1 MATDKKRLQEFSR
14 SGFEMVKGQPDIRN
28 WQVISSDGNRL
39 GKITELIIDT
49 VAQRVRY
56 LVVALADNK
65 VLQLEKRTVL
75 VPIGFAQLHPA
86 DDSVILT
93 DVTPYQLRA
102 LPRYDKA
109 HLGPKSE
116 IDISQVF
123 GREHTSLG
131 SNIGGED
138 LDQSFY
144 NHEHFDDRR
153 LHRPQAGPIAPQP
166 ARREAPE
173 ELPASHPNGDD
184 PESIRRRH
192 EQNLRDEEEARRKGL
207 L

>member
-1 MATDKKRLQEFSR
+1 MAKENKRLQEFR
-14 SGFEMVKGQPDIRN
+14 GSGFEMVKGQPNIIG
-28 WQVISSDGNRL
+28 WQVVGSEGHQL
-39 GKITELIIDT
+39 GKVTELIIDT

-56 LVVALADNK
+56 IVLALTDNK

-75 VPIGFAQLHPA
+75 VPIGLAQLHPA
-86 DDSVILT
+86 DDSIILT
-93 DVTPYQLRA
+93 GVTPYQLRA

-123 GREHTSLG
+123 GREHSSLG
-131 SNIGGED
+131 SNIAGED
-138 LDQSFY
+138 LDQRFY
-144 NHEHFDDRR
+144 DHEHFNDSHLSRR
-153 LHRPQAGPIAPQP
+153 ATTPMPAPRQPQRLAEDI
-166 ARREAPE
+166 
-173 ELPASHPNGDD
+173 PASHPLDD
-184 PESIRRRH
+184 AETLRRRH

>member
-1 MATDKKRLQEFSR
+1 MATDKKRLQEFR
-14 SGFEMVKGQPDIRN
+14 GSGFEMVKGQPDIHG
-28 WQVISSDGNRL
+28 WHVISSDGHRL
-39 GKITELIIDT
+39 GKVTELIIDT

-56 LVVALADNK
+56 LVVALTDNK

-93 DVTPYQLRA
+93 GVTPYQLRA
-102 LPRYDKA
+102 LPRYDRT

-131 SNIGGED
+131 SNVGGED

-153 LHRPQAGPIAPQP
+153 LHRAPAQPIAPQP
-166 ARREAPE
+166 ARREAE
-173 ELPASHPNGDD
+173 ELPASHLSSDD
-184 PESIRRRH
+184 AEAIRLRH

>member
-1 MATDKKRLQEFSR
+1 MATTNKRLQEFR
-14 SGFEMVKGQPDIRN
+14 GSGFEMVKGQPDIRD
-28 WQVISSDGNRL
+28 WQVISSDGHRL
-39 GKITELIIDT
+39 GKVNELIIDT

-86 DDSVILT
+86 DDSVLLT
-93 DVTPYQLRA
+93 GVTPYQLRA
-102 LPRYDKA
+102 LPRYDKV

-123 GREHTSLG
+123 GREHTALG
-131 SNIGGED
+131 SNIGGDD
-138 LDQSFY
+138 LDPSFY

-153 LHRPQAGPIAPQP
+153 LQRAPAQPVAPQP
-166 ARREAPE
+166 ARPVAE
-173 ELPASHPNGDD
+173 ELPASHLSGDD
-184 PESIRRRH
+184 AETIRRRH

-207 L
+207 

>member
-1 MATDKKRLQEFSR
+1 MATDKKRLQEFR
-14 SGFEMVKGQPDIRN
+14 GSGFEMVKGQPDIHN
-28 WQVISSDGNRL
+28 WQVISSDGHRL
-39 GKITELIIDT
+39 GKVSELIIDT

-56 LVVALADNK
+56 LVVALTDNK
-65 VLQLEKRTVL
+65 ELQLEKRNVL

-86 DDSVILT
+86 DDSVILAS
-93 DVTPYQLRA
+93 VTPYQLRA
-102 LPRYDKA
+102 LPRYDRS

-123 GREHTSLG
+123 GREHTALG
-131 SNIGGED
+131 SNIAGED
-138 LDQSFY
+138 LDQNFY

-153 LHRPQAGPIAPQP
+153 LNRPTASRDTAPL
-166 ARREAPE
+166 RREAE
-173 ELPASHPNGDD
+173 ELPASHLTGDD
-184 PESIRRRH
+184 PEAIRRRH